1 MRTEAHSVPAGP
13 DPEAQKDPDR
23 FHLRSIT
30 PNETRRSNKRM
41 SWRVN
46 CPLPAMTFRRSS
58 ILAIPALML
67 AHACTSSQ
75 AQPAG
80 PPPPPTVSVVRVE
93 PESVPVSS
101 EWVATLDGYVNA
113 QIRSQVSGY
122 LIKTDYREGT
132 LVRKGQVLFEID
144 PRPFEAVLAQ
154 TEAQLARAQ
163 ADLGR
168 TERDVQRDT
177 PLAKERAIPQSQLDN
192 DIQANLAAQAAVK
205 SAQASVETAQLN
217 LGFTRV
223 RSLIDGVAAIA
234 TGQIGDLVGP
244 GSLLTTVSQV
254 EPIRAFFSLSEQE
267 YLGIADQINQPV
279 PGKTLWKG
287 GKGLQLTLAD
297 GSLYPLPGAFLAAD
311 RQVDPRTGTI
321 RISAAFPNPKQTLR
335 PGQYGR
341 VQAETKVV
349 RSALLVPQR
358 SVSELQGSSQ
368 LRVVGDDGK
377 VSLRTVTLGD
387 RVGSRWI
394 VTNGLEP
401 GTQVVVDSPQLRDGQ
416 TVKTRPYTA
425 TADPAA
431 SASTNPAGAP
441 AQNGRNR

>member
-1 MRTEAHSVPAGP
+1 M
-13 DPEAQKDPDR
+13 
-23 FHLRSIT
+23 
-30 PNETRRSNKRM
+30 
-41 SWRVN
+41 
-46 CPLPAMTFRRSS
+46 
-58 ILAIPALML
+58 ILALPALML
-67 AHACTSSQ
+67 APACTSSQ

-80 PPPPPTVSVVRVE
+80 PPPAPTVSVVQVE

-113 QIRSQVSGY
+113 QIRPQVSGY
-122 LIKTDYREGT
+122 LIKADYREGSM
-132 LVRKGQVLFEID
+132 VRKGQILFEID

-154 TEAQLARAQ
+154 AQAQLARAQ

-205 SAQASVETAQLN
+205 SAQATVDAALLN

-234 TGQIGDLVGP
+234 TAQIGDLVGP
-244 GSLLTTVSQV
+244 SSLLTTVSQV
-254 EPIRAFFSLSEQE
+254 DPIRAFFSISEQE

-279 PGKTLWKG
+279 PARTLWKG

-297 GSLYPLPGAFLAAD
+297 GSEYPLSGSFLAAD

-321 RISAAFPNPKQTLR
+321 RISAAFPNPKNILR

-341 VQAETKVV
+341 VQAESKVV

-358 SVSELQGSSQ
+358 SVTELQGSSQ
-368 LRVVGDDGK
+368 LRVVGEDGK

-387 RVGSRWI
+387 RVVNRWI
-394 VTNGLEP
+394 VTKGLEP
-401 GTQVVVDSPQLRDGQ
+401 GAQVVVDSPQLREGQ
-416 TVKTRPYTA
+416 TVKTRPYVA
-425 TADPAA
+425 TADATTPGATTPAA
-431 SASTNPAGAP
+431 PGADSKAAPGSPAAP
-441 AQNGRNR
+441 ARNGRRN

>member
-1 MRTEAHSVPAGP
+1 
-13 DPEAQKDPDR
+13 
-23 FHLRSIT
+23 
-30 PNETRRSNKRM
+30 M
-41 SWRVN
+41 SWRGD
-46 CPLPAMTFRRSS
+46 CPSRGMTFRSS
-58 ILAIPALML
+58 LILALPALAL
-67 AHACTSSQ
+67 VPACTSSQ

-80 PPPPPTVSVVRVE
+80 PPLPPTVSIVRVQ
-93 PESVPVSS
+93 PENVPLSS

-113 QIRSQVSGY
+113 QIRPQVTGY

-154 TEAQLARAQ
+154 AQAQLARAH

-192 DIQANLAAQAAVK
+192 DVQANLAAQAAVK

-217 LGFTRV
+217 LGFTKV

-254 EPIRAFFSLSEQE
+254 DPIRAFFSLSEQE

-279 PGKTLWKG
+279 PGKNLWKT

-297 GSLYPLPGAFLAAD
+297 GSAYPLPGSFLAAD

-321 RISAAFPNPKQTLR
+321 RISAAFPNPNHILR

-358 SVSELQGSSQ
+358 AVSELQGSSQ
-368 LRVVGDDGK
+368 LRVVGADGK
-377 VSLRTVTLGD
+377 VNLRTVTLGD
-387 RVGSRWI
+387 RVGSRWV
-394 VTNGLEP
+394 VTKGLEP
-401 GTQVVVDSPQLRDGQ
+401 GMQVVVDSPQLREGQ
-416 TVKTRPYTA
+416 EVKTRLYTA
-425 TADPAA
+425 SADTAAPAP
-431 SASTNPAGAP
+431 SDPAGAA
-441 AQNGRNR
+441 AQNGRNK

>member
-1 MRTEAHSVPAGP
+1 MT
-13 DPEAQKDPDR
+13 
-23 FHLRSIT
+23 LRSY
-30 PNETRRSNKRM
+30 
-41 SWRVN
+41 
-46 CPLPAMTFRRSS
+46 S
-58 ILAIPALML
+58 ILALGALLFVPA
-67 AHACTSSQ
+67 CSNSQ

-80 PPPPPTVSVVRVE
+80 PPPPPTVSVVLVE

-113 QIRSQVSGY
+113 QIRPQVSGY
-122 LIKTDYREGT
+122 LIKADYREGT
-132 LVRKGQVLFEID
+132 IVRKGQVLFQID
-144 PRPFEAVLAQ
+144 PRPFEATLAQ
-154 TEAQLARAQ
+154 AQAQLARAR

-192 DIQANLAAQAAVK
+192 DIQANLGAEAAVK
-205 SAQASVETAQLN
+205 SAQATVDTAQLN
-217 LGFTRV
+217 LGFTNV

-244 GSLLTTVSQV
+244 SSLLTTVSQV
-254 EPIRAFFSLSEQE
+254 DPIRAFFSLSEQE
-267 YLGIADQINQPV
+267 YLGIADQINQPE
-279 PGKTLWKG
+279 PGQTLWKTG
-287 GKGLQLTLAD
+287 GGLRLTLAD
-297 GSLYPLPGAFLAAD
+297 GSEYPLSGRFLAAD

-321 RISAAFPNPKQTLR
+321 RISAAFPNPKSILR

-341 VQAETKVV
+341 VHAETKVV

-358 SVSELQGSSQ
+358 AVSELQGASQ

-394 VTNGLEP
+394 VTKGLEP
-401 GTQVVVDSPQLRDGQ
+401 GAQVVVDSPQLRDGQ
-416 TVKTRPYTA
+416 IVKTRPYVAA
-425 TADPAA
+425 TGAADPK
-431 SASTNPAGAP
+431 P
-441 AQNGRNR
+441 AQRPSAVPAQSGQRN